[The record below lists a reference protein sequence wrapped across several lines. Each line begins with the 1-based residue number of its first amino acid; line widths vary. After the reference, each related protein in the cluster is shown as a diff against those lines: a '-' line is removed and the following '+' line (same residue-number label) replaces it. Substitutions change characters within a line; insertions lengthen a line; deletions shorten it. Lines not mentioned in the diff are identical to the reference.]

1 MFTSR
6 VQRWVR
12 RHAQAAASALGRLGL
27 TPNQVTVIGMLISFG
42 AGVLIALG
50 QLLPGGLV
58 LALGGIFDV
67 FDGALARVT
76 GRGSDYGAFV
86 DSTLDRY
93 SEAAVLV
100 GIAVYFAARPDGRLG
115 VLFTLVALVGSFLVS
130 YARARAQSLG
140 FSCEG
145 GLFARPERVV
155 VTVAGLVL
163 GPTALLWVMG
173 LLAILTNVTAAQ
185 RIVGVYRQA
194 RGPEP
199 RPKRET
205 VARPGKPATHPRL

>member
-6 VQRWVR
+6 FQRWVR
-12 RHAQAAASALGRLGL
+12 DHAHAVASALARLGL
-27 TPNQVTVIGMLISFG
+27 TPNQVTVVGMLISFG
-42 AGVLIALG
+42 AGALIALG

-140 FSCEG
+140 FTCEG

-163 GPTALLWVMG
+163 GPTVLLWVMG

-185 RIVGVYRQA
+185 RIAGVYRQT
-194 RGPEP
+194 RGPAP
-199 RPKRET
+199 QPKREA